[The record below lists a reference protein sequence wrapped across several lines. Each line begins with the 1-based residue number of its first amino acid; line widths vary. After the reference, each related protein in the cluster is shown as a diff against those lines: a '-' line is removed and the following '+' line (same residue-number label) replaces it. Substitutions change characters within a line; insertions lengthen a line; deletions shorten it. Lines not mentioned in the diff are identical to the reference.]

1 MTMVIPFSAAGGVDI
16 VGRIMGARL
25 AEILGRPVIIEN
37 IGGAGGM
44 IGSSRVAKS
53 PPDGYQFVLGSVGT
67 HAQNQTLYRN
77 PLYNTATDFAP
88 VALVA
93 QQPILLAARNTMPV
107 NDFKE
112 FMAYAKANQSKMQ
125 YGSPGTGSSTHLACA
140 LLTSAMGTKIT
151 HIPYRGNVTQ
161 DLIAGRLDYQC
172 PSGAVAVSL
181 MEGKLA
187 KVLAT
192 LTRERWPSAP
202 NVPTAHEQGLT
213 DFEAYI
219 WFALFLPRG
228 TPAPIVKKLNAAV
241 VEAMNTPA
249 VQARLKEAGAT
260 VAAPERRSPE
270 YLQKFVASEI
280 AKWAKS
286 IKGAGIAID

>member
-1 MTMVIPFSAAGGVDI
+1 
-16 VGRIMGARL
+16 
-25 AEILGRPVIIEN
+25 
-37 IGGAGGM
+37 M
-44 IGSSRVAKS
+44 IGSSRGAKS
-53 PPDGYQFVLGSVGT
+53 APDGYQFVLGSVGT
-67 HAQNQTLYRN
+67 HAQNQTLYKN

-88 VALVA
+88 VALIA
-93 QQPILLAARNTMPV
+93 EQPILLAARNTMPV
-107 NDFKE
+107 NNFKE
-112 FMAYAKANQSKMQ
+112 FVAYAKANQSKMQ
-125 YGSPGTGSSTHLACA
+125 YGSPGSGSSSHLACA
-140 LLTSAMGTKIT
+140 LFTSAIGTKIT

-192 LTRERWPSAP
+192 LTRERWTSAP
-202 NVPTAHEQGLT
+202 DVPSAHEQGLT
-213 DFEAYI
+213 NFEAYI

-228 TPAPIVKKLNAAV
+228 TPAPIVKKLNAAA

-249 VQARLKEAGAT
+249 VQARLKDAGAT
-260 VAAPERRSPE
+260 VVAPERRSPE
-270 YLQKFVASEI
+270 YMQTFVESEI

-286 IKGAGIAID
+286 IKAAGIAID